1 MTTGED
7 PRALKPRNIAVA
19 GRELAVA
26 WGDGHESYFPFERL
40 RRECPC
46 AACRA
51 RTLRSSEANP
61 LRVVKAPRPEDLT
74 IVRLVPVGAYAVQIV
89 WSDGHDT
96 GIYPFEMLRLSC
108 PCDVCK
114 AAPGDRAG
122 GP

>member
-1 MTTGED
+1 MGTEED
-7 PRALKPRNIAVA
+7 PRAVKPRNIAVA

-46 AACRA
+46 ASCRA
-51 RTLRSSEANP
+51 RAARSSETNP

-96 GIYPFEMLRLSC
+96 GIFPFETLRRSC
-108 PCDVCK
+108 ACDVCEVTRG
-114 AAPGDRAG
+114 AAG
-122 GP
+122 